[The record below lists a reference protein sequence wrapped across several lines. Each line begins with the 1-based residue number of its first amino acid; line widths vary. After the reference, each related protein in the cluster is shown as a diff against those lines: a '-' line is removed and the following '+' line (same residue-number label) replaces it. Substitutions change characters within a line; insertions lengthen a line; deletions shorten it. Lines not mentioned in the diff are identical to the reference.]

1 MNTNKKTT
9 GIMIDVRIILSALW
23 AARMLSGL
31 QGDVVRFMA
40 PGMLEEFIVGAT
52 PVPVTNELLLVMSI
66 IFVVPIFMSFLTL
79 TLKYPANRRTNLT
92 LNIFFVAFDLTFF
105 GLNSFLIEGMSPIAT
120 IASVTD
126 TFFTDSNILEGLQYY
141 YAVTTND
148 QSGYENDHIYVLG
161 PVVDYPFHITTASLD
176 TGIVGETYRDTLGVI
191 GGDPPYNWEITSGTS
206 LQV

>member
-1 MNTNKKTT
+1 
-9 GIMIDVRIILSALW
+9 
-23 AARMLSGL
+23 
-31 QGDVVRFMA
+31 
-40 PGMLEEFIVGAT
+40 
-52 PVPVTNELLLVMSI
+52 MSI

-92 LNIFFVAFDLTFF
+92 LNIFFVAFDL
-105 GLNSFLIEGMSPIAT
+105 
-120 IASVTD
+120 